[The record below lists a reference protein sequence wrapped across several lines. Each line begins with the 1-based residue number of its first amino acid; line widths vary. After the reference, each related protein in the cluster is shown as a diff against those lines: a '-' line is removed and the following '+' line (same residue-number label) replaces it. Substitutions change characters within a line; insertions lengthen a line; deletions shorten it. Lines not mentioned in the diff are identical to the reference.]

1 MVCRCAQVA
10 EQMFLHSYTE
20 AVKLSAF
27 QPAWEVTLPGCV
39 VALGPLL
46 QLMVGKALTWS
57 AAPYGTDR
65 LAVVLEATSR
75 LGSIHSVCWS
85 SEYRA
90 RTNRLPT
97 FQRSR

>member
-1 MVCRCAQVA
+1 MVCHCAQVA
-10 EQMFLHSYTE
+10 EQMFLHSYME

-27 QPAWEVTLPGCV
+27 QPAWEMTLPGCV

-57 AAPYGTDR
+57 AAPCGTDR

-90 RTNRLPT
+90 RMNRLPT
-97 FQRSR
+97 FQ